1 MYKVSLLFIGI
12 VALILNANGQNS
24 STQSF
29 QATHRYLK
37 IPIKNGAPK
46 RHVEV
51 WLGNDKVRWFDAEL
65 ADSTYDWIAYLD
77 MGKWKGQQLKV
88 VANTS
93 DKEIPLFNPI
103 AQSDTDDNDKVY
115 AEDRR
120 GQFHFSAKR
129 GWLNDPNGL
138 VFFNGQYH
146 LFFQHNPYGTNWG
159 NMHWG
164 HAVSSDL
171 LHWKELGEA
180 LYPDESGVM
189 FSGGAVVDSNNTAGF
204 GKNGVTSPMIL
215 FYTAAEKSW
224 GQGLAYSLDGQ
235 KFEKM
240 PNHILDK
247 ITAGNRDPKVI
258 WYGPSKQWVLV
269 LYVEED
275 QEQHTMQIFTSKD
288 LKMWTFASKIKGGR
302 GNDRYLFECP
312 EFFELAVDG
321 NPNNKKWVLTGAN
334 SQYAIGEF
342 DGKSFHP
349 EIERLFS
356 QYGRD
361 YYAAQTFSNEPKK
374 RRIEIGWWRTHTN
387 QGNSAFNQSMSIP
400 MELKLKSTEKGIR
413 LFREPV
419 TELQKLRKEKLSIS
433 RKKISSNDSSLFQQF
448 NAEIAELDLVIDPQ
462 QAKNIQINVR
472 GLAINYNVSTEE
484 LLVDNVRAQVP
495 LRNKKLALKLLVDRT
510 GLELFA
516 QNGEVYMPI
525 NYNFD
530 RNNLTY
536 QLVAFNG
543 EAVLESADLYTL
555 DGIWIK

>member
-1 MYKVSLLFIGI
+1 
-12 VALILNANGQNS
+12 
-24 STQSF
+24 
-29 QATHRYLK
+29 
-37 IPIKNGAPK
+37 
-46 RHVEV
+46 
-51 WLGNDKVRWFDAEL
+51 
-65 ADSTYDWIAYLD
+65 
-77 MGKWKGQQLKV
+77 
-88 VANTS
+88 
-93 DKEIPLFNPI
+93 
-103 AQSDTDDNDKVY
+103 
-115 AEDRR
+115 
-120 GQFHFSAKR
+120 
-129 GWLNDPNGL
+129 
-138 VFFNGQYH
+138 
-146 LFFQHNPYGTNWG
+146 
-159 NMHWG
+159 
-164 HAVSSDL
+164 
-171 LHWKELGEA
+171 
-180 LYPDESGVM
+180 
-189 FSGGAVVDSNNTAGF
+189 
-204 GKNGVTSPMIL
+204 
-215 FYTAAEKSW
+215 
-224 GQGLAYSLDGQ
+224 
-235 KFEKM
+235 
-240 PNHILDK
+240 
-247 ITAGNRDPKVI
+247 
-258 WYGPSKQWVLV
+258 
-269 LYVEED
+269 
-275 QEQHTMQIFTSKD
+275 
-288 LKMWTFASKIKGGR
+288 
-302 GNDRYLFECP
+302 
-312 EFFELAVDG
+312 
-321 NPNNKKWVLTGAN
+321 LTGAN